1 MRWLAIGGSQLSK
14 FSEAFKEPWRFT
26 DGSYVINGEMDRA
39 QAAREISV
47 EIGEVVTPE
56 QLKLGRVRFGF
67 PPENVES
74 REDFDG
80 PIWYTGAGN
89 GKGTKPVWIYG

>member
-1 MRWLAIGGSQLSK
+1 MSK

-39 QAAREISV
+39 QAALEISA
-47 EIGEVVTPE
+47 EIGEVVDP
-56 QLKLGRVRFGF
+56 LSLRAGRVRFGF
-67 PPENVES
+67 PPEFVQD
-74 REDFDG
+74 RADFDG

-89 GKGTKPVWIYG
+89 GKGTKPVWVY